1 MVGDRGTRVAHW
13 VAAKEG
19 RKGVASCLGSL
30 VGLVTMRKRKR
41 DLPNSSSKGRKEG
54 CCYLLE
60 QSRGTSFHVSRD

>member
-30 VGLVTMRKRKR
+30 VGLVTMCKRKR
-41 DLPNSSSKGRKEG
+41 ELPNSSSKGRKEG
-54 CCYLLE
+54 
-60 QSRGTSFHVSRD
+60 R